1 MMQGAAQVSDWREA
15 RRLLE
20 CINKMDD
27 TKSSKNSEADSL
39 LRRML
44 IRLGIWLGLATAILY
59 GVVVWWCASEI
70 AEPSRRPMNP
80 AQTAFINGGEVAGF
94 SVGKFVS
101 KNGMPC
107 LVCTP
112 VTVPEFSERAAIIRG
127 QLSKKGIALPASG
140 EIIGTLVILHGR
152 SGMKEDYL
160 AVAERYCAIGFRCI
174 IPDLPG
180 HGANPGRFATY
191 GVNEGQ
197 MVLESYSEAAV
208 EFGFFEKPCVVLGQ
222 SMGGSVA
229 VHAAALPDSP
239 FQAMVVVATF
249 DRLETVIRSQTENLL
264 GPFLGGAVRTPADMV
279 FGWKTGVRISE
290 INPAEEAVGI
300 NIPTM
305 IVHGDSDKTVPT
317 LAGKKLYSAF
327 PESTEKQWLTVPGA
341 GHNNVL
347 ITDYPLYAAMGE
359 WLLRHV
365 IPEPGDLPAS
375 APR

>member
-1 MMQGAAQVSDWREA
+1 
-15 RRLLE
+15 
-20 CINKMDD
+20 
-27 TKSSKNSEADSL
+27 
-39 LRRML
+39 ML
-44 IRLGIWLGLATAILY
+44 IRLGIWLVLAAAILY

-80 AQTAFINGGEVAGF
+80 AQTAFLEGSDEAGF
-94 SVGKFVS
+94 SVAKFVS

-112 VTVPEFSERAAIIRG
+112 LPTAVFSKRAGIIRR
-127 QLSKKGIALPASG
+127 QLSEKGIALPASG

-160 AVAERYCAIGFRCI
+160 AVAERYCAIGLRCI

-191 GVNEGQ
+191 GVKEGE
-197 MVLESYSEAAV
+197 MVLEAYSGAAV
-208 EFGFFEKPCVVLGQ
+208 EFGFPEKPCVILGQ

-264 GPFLGGAVRTPADMV
+264 GPLLGGAVKTPADVV

-290 INPAEEAVGI
+290 INPAEEAVEI

-305 IVHGDSDKTVPT
+305 VVHGDSDKTVPT
-317 LAGKKLYSAF
+317 AAGKKLFSAI
-327 PESTEKQWLTVPGA
+327 PEVTEKQWLTVPGA

-347 ITDYPLYAAMGE
+347 VTDYPLYAAMGE

-365 IPEPGDLPAS
+365 IPKPGGLPAS